1 MVGMVT
7 EIHKWPLTCYEL
19 DILATNLTFPL
30 YGMHL
35 VMTRNLIKKTH
46 SRSKTKYQKATCMA
60 MTPKHRESDDFLSLF
75 HDFPLK
81 TLQII

>member
-35 VMTRNLIKKTH
+35 VMTRNLIKKNTFSVKNKIPESNMH
-46 SRSKTKYQKATCMA
+46 GNDAKA
-60 MTPKHRESDDFLSLF
+60 P
-75 HDFPLK
+75 
-81 TLQII
+81 